1 MGVVAIR
8 KGTGHLNRWLPARFS
23 GKETGCL
30 RPTLVLAQRRRSTRQ
45 VTGDESSDVLPG
57 ALGKNAIP
65 QECQGTAGIFF

>member
-1 MGVVAIR
+1 M
-8 KGTGHLNRWLPARFS
+8 
-23 GKETGCL
+23 

-65 QECQGTAGIFF
+65 QECQGTAGIFFDDDGRLATAPSALASCL